1 MRYIIKR
8 EWPTG
13 EDRFVIR
20 DWPTIQWTE
29 DETLALRMHPE
40 RVAKASYSLM
50 LTGISH
56 SIIQK
61 TDGQ

>member
-8 EWPTG
+8 KWPTG

-20 DWPTIQWTE
+20 DWPIIQWTE

-40 RVAKASYSLM
+40 RAAKASYSLM
-50 LTGISH
+50 LIGVSH

-61 TDGQ
+61 TDI

>member
-13 EDRFVIR
+13 ETMYVHN
-20 DWPTIQWTE
+20 DWPTIKWID

-40 RVAKASYSLM
+40 RAAKASYSLM
-50 LTGISH
+50 LTGMSH

-61 TDGQ
+61 SDI